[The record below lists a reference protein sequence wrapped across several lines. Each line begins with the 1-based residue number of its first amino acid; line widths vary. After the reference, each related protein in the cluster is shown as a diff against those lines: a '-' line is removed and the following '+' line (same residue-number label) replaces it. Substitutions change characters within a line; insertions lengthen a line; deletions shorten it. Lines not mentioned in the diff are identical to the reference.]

1 MPARS
6 MASAT
11 ISFGLVSVPVNL
23 YSTSES
29 AASVSFNMVHKKDG
43 TRLKQQYICPKDGE
57 VVERDDIA
65 KGYEFAKGQF
75 VVFSPEE
82 LKALDEKATNTID
95 VNEFVPLSEVDRLY
109 LEKAYFLGPDKGG
122 ERAYRLLSKA
132 LEETGRAAL
141 GQYSARGKQYLVLVR
156 PMGGV
161 LVMEQLHYPAELRS
175 AADVPIE
182 DVPVKD
188 AELALARQL
197 IEQTATDE
205 FHPEHYHDTV
215 RDRVLEAIQ
224 QKVDGQEITA
234 EAGEQPETKIL
245 DLMAALKAS
254 LSKKGGASTEKKSA
268 KSASSEAA
276 KPAKKR
282 ASKAS

>member
-1 MPARS
+1 MS
-6 MASAT
+6 SAT
-11 ISFGLVSVPVNL
+11 ISFGLVSVPVSL

-29 AASVSFNMVHKKDG
+29 AASVSFNLVHKKDG

-57 VVERDDIA
+57 VVERDQMA

-75 VVFSPEE
+75 VIFSPEE

-122 ERAYRLLSKA
+122 ERAYRLLTKA
-132 LEETGRAAL
+132 LEDTGRAAL

-156 PMGGV
+156 PMDGV
-161 LVMEQLHYPAELRS
+161 LVMEQLHYQAELRG
-175 AADVPIE
+175 AADVPIQ
-182 DVPVKD
+182 DVPVKE

-205 FHPEHYHDTV
+205 FHPEKYHDTV
-215 RDRVLEAIQ
+215 RERVLEAIQ
-224 QKVDGQEITA
+224 QKVEGQEITA
-234 EAGEQPETKIL
+234 EAPAEPETKIL
-245 DLMAALKAS
+245 DLMEALKAS
-254 LSKKGGASTEKKSA
+254 LSKKGAAGAEKKSA
-268 KSASSEAA
+268 KSSSSEG

-282 ASKAS
+282 ARKAS

>member
-1 MPARS
+1 

-11 ISFGLVSVPVNL
+11 ISFGLVSVPVSL

-57 VVERDDIA
+57 VVERDEMA

-75 VVFSPEE
+75 VIFSPEE

-141 GQYSARGKQYLVLVR
+141 GQ
-156 PMGGV
+156 
-161 LVMEQLHYPAELRS
+161 
-175 AADVPIE
+175 
-182 DVPVKD
+182 
-188 AELALARQL
+188 
-197 IEQTATDE
+197 
-205 FHPEHYHDTV
+205 
-215 RDRVLEAIQ
+215 
-224 QKVDGQEITA
+224 
-234 EAGEQPETKIL
+234 
-245 DLMAALKAS
+245 
-254 LSKKGGASTEKKSA
+254 
-268 KSASSEAA
+268 
-276 KPAKKR
+276 
-282 ASKAS
+282 